1 MVQTKKFS
9 EFADADLTDSDNEL
23 VGFGN
28 GLNIRTLKQTT
39 WTTATRPSPP
49 FNGLMG
55 FNSDLSVWEYYDA
68 DTDDWVQFATSD
80 VPSNLSWNEITT
92 TSATMV
98 PDNGYVTNNVGQV
111 VLTLPATCEFGRS
124 VAVCGV
130 GSGGWQ
136 ISFNTG
142 QNVVLGS
149 QVATTS
155 TGTIASVNQFDQ
167 IELLCVVENTT
178 FIARNIFGNL
188 TVT

>member
-9 EFADADLTDSDNEL
+9 EFADADLTDSSNEI
-23 VGFGN
+23 VGFGA

-39 WTTATRPSPP
+39 WTTATRPDPA

-55 FNSDLSVWEYYDA
+55 FNSDLSLWEFYDA
-68 DTDDWVQFATSD
+68 ALDDWVQFETSI
-80 VPSNLSWNEITT
+80 VPPVLTWNPVTV
-92 TSATMV
+92 TSATME
-98 PDNGYVTNNVGQV
+98 PNSGYVTNNVGQV
-111 VLTLPATCEFGRS
+111 TLTLPAVCEFGQS
-124 VAVCGV
+124 VAVSGL
-130 GSGGWQ
+130 GSGGWK
-136 ISFNTG
+136 IDFNTG
-142 QNVVLGS
+142 QNVVVGS

-155 TGTIASVNQFDQ
+155 TGTIESTNQFDQ